1 MSKSHYSAKE
11 LAGLPGMPSTERTVK
26 RHAAASKWRAQ
37 ARTGKGGGVGYLLAD
52 LPEETQA
59 ALVERHL
66 STPAAATSAGAL
78 PVGASGSL
86 PVRPA
91 TTALAKTSSSGASA
105 VTGKAP
111 TKLAIA
117 SPRLNLTT
125 TADNLTEAQRDNGA
139 ARLTLLRAVYALRAN
154 GLALQKACDAVARN
168 ATRGTLAPELQSLLS
183 VANARGDAIS
193 ARTLMRWHGYLQSA
207 ADNPSAQITAL
218 AEIVPVKTLALPPDV
233 LGTIA
238 LLDTSGNSLSAACR
252 KYARANGFIH
262 DEVEINRLYHRA
274 TRALRDKVPASVMHK
289 RRHTGAGLTAKKPH
303 VTRSTANLLPNDIRV
318 TDGHSMKAPWA
329 HPETGKPFTPEFTAV
344 EDWATRK
351 VVGWSV
357 SLSENALAVRE
368 AQLNAIRDFGVPGIT
383 YSDGGSGQTAKDM
396 DDPVRGFYATFGID
410 HRTGRPGNPQ
420 GRGVIER
427 AWASHAMEVAQENP
441 LFRGK
446 TVDRDTLRRNTIA
459 LDKSLRL
466 AKRDPSNVVPI
477 NQLPPFTQFIE
488 RMTQAIDEYNSR
500 PHRGLPKNDATGLH
514 FSPNDYWAHLATH
527 PDCAFET
534 VSVDAQRLMFMPYL
548 IVPARR
554 GRVTLFK
561 KYYGHADLYTLA
573 DEKHVRVYYDV
584 TDPRLTWITDLE
596 GRFLC
601 EATIDANTRDAFPMS
616 VVEQT
621 RLRRIDN
628 QAKRLQGKAD
638 DLAEE
643 RAGIVHYSAQAFAR
657 PDLPVL
663 DVEDD
668 ATVVPIKPEPEADA
682 RPARFADELDKFR
695 WLMAHRDAVTD
706 SDTNWLRGFA
716 SSALYR
722 DCEEIFEREGIA
734 YGPAH
739 GAGGEVFKVAAA

>member
-1 MSKSHYSAKE
+1 MKKLLTADEIGAIIGLSGRRTRDLAAKE
-11 LAGLPGMPSTERTVK
+11 SWKKEPRVGV
-26 RHAAASKWRAQ
+26 
-37 ARTGKGGGVGYLLAD
+37 GGGSVYPVESLPTKTRAAVIEALIRQLYPAD
-52 LPEETQA
+52 
-59 ALVERHL
+59 
-66 STPAAATSAGAL
+66 ATSAGAV
-78 PVGASGSL
+78 PVGETGSL
-86 PVRPA
+86 PASPA

-105 VTGKAP
+105 VTGTAP
-111 TKLAIA
+111 TQLASVRA
-117 SPRLNLTT
+117 EDLT
-125 TADNLTEAQRDNGA
+125 DKQRACSA
-139 ARLTLLRAVYALRAN
+139 ARISLLVPAYALRDAGASLERAFAVVVAN
-154 GLALQKACDAVARN
+154 AGANLLPAALQAMV
-168 ATRGTLAPELQSLLS
+168 S
-183 VANARGDAIS
+183 VANARNAGGRVLSTRTMLHWHVDYQRVKSGD
-193 ARTLMRWHGYLQSA
+193 
-207 ADNPSAQITAL
+207 PSERIRAL
-218 AEIVPVKTLALPPDV
+218 APVVPTRNYDLSADV
-233 LGTIA
+233 LGVLAHI
-238 LLDTSGNSLSAACR
+238 DTSGNTLRSAVR
-252 KYARANGFIH
+252 KFARANGFLDKH
-262 DEVEINRLYHRA
+262 AQVEQLYHRA
-274 TRALRDKVPASVMHK
+274 YRAQKNIVPASVMHK
-289 RRHTGAGLTAKKPH
+289 RRHTGAGLTAKKPY
-303 VTRSTANLLPNDIRV
+303 VTRSTANLLPTDIYV
-318 TDGHSMKAPWA
+318 IDGHSMKAKWA
-329 HPETGKPFTPEFTAV
+329 HPETGKPFIPEFTAC

-368 AQLNAIRDFGVPGIT
+368 AHLNAIRDFGVNGIT

-396 DDPVRGFYATFGID
+396 DDPQRGFYATFGIE

-488 RMTQAIDEYNSR
+488 RMTQAIDEYNNR

-514 FSPNDYWAHLATH
+514 FTPNQYWAFLATD
-527 PDCAFET
+527 PNCAFET
-534 VSVDAQRLMFMPYL
+534 VDVDAQRLMFMPYL

-616 VVEQT
+616 VVEAT

-643 RAGIVHYSAQAFAR
+643 RAGIVHYSAQAFGRA
-657 PDLPVL
+657 DLPVI
-663 DVEDD
+663 DVEDN
-668 ATVVPIKPEPEADA
+668 ANVVPIKPELDADA
-682 RPARFADELDKFR
+682 RPARFSDELEKYR
-695 WLMAHRDAVTD
+695 WLMTHQDAHSEADG
-706 SDTNWLRGFA
+706 NWLRGFA
-716 SSALYR
+716 SGALYR

-734 YGPAH
+734 YRPGD
-739 GAGGEVFKVAAA
+739 GVDDEVFRGAVA